1 MNATTITRPAKK
13 YWIVKIG
20 REDIRVL
27 GRTYDEARQ
36 NASAGRGRVVGVYF
50 C

>member
-1 MNATTITRPAKK
+1 MNAKTTKHTRK

-27 GRTYDEARQ
+27 GRTYDEARS
-36 NASAGRGRVVGVYF
+36 NARAGRGRVVGVYF